1 MYWPAKLQQGEN
13 ELRKVSKLRLKWPE
27 VKIGMA
33 FKKIQ
38 SKQGLLIRNFS
49 KSCDYEK
56 YFGKKEIVVLA
67 AVLCIFNQESGRINV
82 LPLSRIFISRAKL

>member
-33 FKKIQ
+33 FKKDTI
-38 SKQGLLIRNFS
+38 KRGAFDKKLL
-49 KSCDYEK
+49 KSRGYGK
-56 YFGKKEIVVLA
+56 YFGKYIVVLA
-67 AVLCIFNQESGRINV
+67 AVLCIFNQESGQINV
-82 LPLSRIFISRAKL
+82 VVQLSRIFISRAK

>member
-33 FKKIQ
+33 FKKDTI
-38 SKQGLLIRNFS
+38 KRGAFDKKLL
-49 KSCDYEK
+49 KSRDYEK
-56 YFGKKEIVVLA
+56 YFGKKYLLWYWQLFCA
-67 AVLCIFNQESGRINV
+67 FSTRNLD
-82 LPLSRIFISRAKL
+82 KLTLYS

>member
-33 FKKIQ
+33 FKKDTI
-38 SKQGLLIRNFS
+38 KRGAFDKKLLK
-49 KSCDYEK
+49 KSR
-56 YFGKKEIVVLA
+56 L
-67 AVLCIFNQESGRINV
+67 
-82 LPLSRIFISRAKL
+82 